1 MTPDATLRDRVSEDA
16 VWKALQ
22 DVPDPEIPGIS
33 VVELGIIRKVEIGA
47 KVRVEV
53 MPTFVGCPALDV
65 IQDAIR
71 ERLAEFGPT
80 EVKLTFAEPWTSERI
95 TPEGREKLRRSGFAP
110 PPAPG
115 EAGSTAPL
123 LQIQSGAGDELP
135 GLPAL
140 AECPHCG
147 SKNTRLESPF
157 GPTLCRAVYHCADCR
172 QPFEQFK
179 PV

>member
-1 MTPDATLRDRVSEDA
+1 MTSSAGRAERLTEQA
-16 VWKALQ
+16 IWQALQ
-22 DVPDPEIPGIS
+22 EVPDPEIPSIS
-33 VVELGIIRKVEIGA
+33 VVELGIILRVVVGER
-47 KVRVEV
+47 VVVEV

-65 IQDAIR
+65 IRDAIR

-80 EVKLTFAEPWTSERI
+80 EVKFTFEEPWTSERI
-95 TPEGREKLRRSGFAP
+95 TPQGREKLRASGFAP

-115 EAGSTAPL
+115 EAGSGGPL
-123 LQIQSGAGDELP
+123 LQIQTGLGEIAT

-140 AECPHCG
+140 VECPYCG

-157 GPTLCRAVYHCADCR
+157 GPTLCRAVYHCANCR

>member
-1 MTPDATLRDRVSEDA
+1 VTPDATLRDRVSEDA
-16 VWKALQ
+16 VWKALE

-33 VVELGIIRKVEIGA
+33 VVELGIIRKVEISDR
-47 KVRVEV
+47 VRVEV

-65 IQDAIR
+65 VQDTIR
-71 ERLAEFGPT
+71 KRLEEFGPT

-115 EAGSTAPL
+115 EAGSTGPL
-123 LQIQSGAGDELP
+123 LQIQSGTGDELC

-147 SKNTRLESPF
+147 SRSTRLESPF

>member
-1 MTPDATLRDRVSEDA
+1 VTQDATLRDRVSEDA

-22 DVPDPEIPGIS
+22 EVPDPEIPGIS
-33 VVELGIIRKVEIGA
+33 VVELGIIRKVEIGE

-80 EVKLTFAEPWTSERI
+80 EVKLTFEEPWTSERI

-115 EAGSTAPL
+115 ETGSTGPL
-123 LQIQSGAGDELP
+123 LQIQSGTGDELP
-135 GLPAL
+135 GLPAV

-157 GPTLCRAVYHCADCR
+157 GPTLCRAVYHCTDCR